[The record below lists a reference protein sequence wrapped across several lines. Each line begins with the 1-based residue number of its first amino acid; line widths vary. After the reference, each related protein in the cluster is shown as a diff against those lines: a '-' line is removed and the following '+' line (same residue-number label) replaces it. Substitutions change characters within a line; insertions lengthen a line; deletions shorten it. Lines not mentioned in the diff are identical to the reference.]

1 MPQDKPKTPLQ
12 IFLESRGQE
21 NVDEFGVETID
32 LDQEGQVIQ
41 PSFQENFNRPVTSFF
56 EGYLRTAEWFSGLPV
71 GLQLFLAF
79 SGLICVVSLMTWDTI
94 RTTRS

>member
-1 MPQDKPKTPLQ
+1 M
-12 IFLESRGQE
+12 
-21 NVDEFGVETID
+21 ID
-32 LDQEGQVIQ
+32 TLCY
-41 PSFQENFNRPVTSFF
+41 S
-56 EGYLRTAEWFSGLPV
+56 YLRTAEWFSGLPV